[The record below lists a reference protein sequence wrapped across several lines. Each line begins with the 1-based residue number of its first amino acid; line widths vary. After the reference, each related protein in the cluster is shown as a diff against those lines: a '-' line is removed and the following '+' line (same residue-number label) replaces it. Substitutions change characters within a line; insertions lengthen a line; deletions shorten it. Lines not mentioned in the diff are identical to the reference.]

1 MATPLLG
8 PADLVSA
15 TSQAVVDRY
24 FDDDGD
30 GNADPSLVALLIDNT
45 SSAIRT
51 KLLKAFGEEQIVA
64 YSAEPL
70 FKMHGAFMAL
80 HLAAKRRP
88 EWRDPQGNAPFR
100 TDWTD
105 AMKYFDDLSKGN
117 TRIPQERDVGGH
129 PILGGNQR
137 AEPPDRA
144 TYVFAP
150 DPNRRN
156 YQGSGGY

>member
-1 MATPLLG
+1 MADPFITPG
-8 PADLVSA
+8 DLVTA

-30 GNADPSLVALLIDNT
+30 GLADPALVDTVIENT
-45 SSAIRT
+45 TSAILA
-51 KLLKAFGEEQIVA
+51 KLLKGFSAEQITIL
-64 YSAEPL
+64 SAEPL
-70 FKMHGAFMAL
+70 FKMHASFMAL
-80 HLAAKRRP
+80 HLAAKRRY

-100 TDWTD
+100 TDWAD

-117 TRIPQERDVGGH
+117 ARSPQEATAGTHPIIGGH
-129 PILGGNQR
+129 QI
-137 AEPPDRA
+137 AEPPQRP

-150 DPNRRN
+150 DPNRGN